1 MKNTKIP
8 QIFIEYYIGIDI
20 SKDTI
25 HCYLKPANDSKE
37 DREENH
43 KIVDNNP
50 EAIKRYIVSVLKDK
64 KIVGVVMENTGG
76 YELYAA
82 ETFTEA
88 GYSVS
93 VADAGQARSLKNGM
107 GINAKTDKV
116 DAFALAKIAQGFWGD
131 EDVLSIYVPMSK
143 SLEELQDTVDRYL
156 TLTRSIARCKNRL
169 KKPRNKKN
177 KAIVKSLKRELKW
190 LQKEREAFAQDIRTL
205 IANDPQ
211 MAKWDEI
218 LQSVPGIGNIIS
230 ATLIAFLPE
239 LGKLNRAKIASL
251 AGLAPHPCDSG
262 TKHGSRHAKK
272 GRQRIKAVWMP
283 AIACSIQHNP
293 VLKAFYQ
300 QLTARGKEKKVAMI
314 ACMRKLLVIVNQMI
328 RNNQKWGE
336 NKVQRNE
343 PQDNVQTTSA
353 PAADE
358 LNNQLEQTIEE
369 KPEVK
374 KARVSKK
381 QTSIVKSVAQRK
393 TKKKTL
399 PKNNAV
405 RLL

>member
-1 MKNTKIP
+1 MKNTKFP

-25 HCYLKPANDSKE
+25 HCYLKPVNDNKE
-37 DREENH
+37 DRKENH

-50 EAIKRYIVSVLKDK
+50 KAIKRYIVSVLKDK
-64 KIVGVVMENTGG
+64 KIVAVVMENTGG
-76 YELYAA
+76 YELYAS
-82 ETFTEA
+82 ETFTKA

-93 VADAGQARSLKNGM
+93 VVDPGRARSLMNGM

-116 DAFALAKIAQGFWGD
+116 DAFALALIAQRFWGD
-131 EDVLSIYVPMSK
+131 ENVLSIYVPMPK
-143 SLEELQDTVDRYL
+143 SLKELQDAVDRYCN
-156 TLTRSIARCKNRL
+156 LTRSIARCKNRL
-169 KKPRNKKN
+169 KKPHNKDN

-190 LQKEREAFAQDIRTL
+190 LQKEREAFLQDIRAQ

-218 LQSVPGIGNIIS
+218 LQSVPGIATIIS

-239 LGKLNRAKIASL
+239 QGKLNREKIASL

-293 VLKAFYQ
+293 ALQAFYQ
-300 QLTARGKEKKVAMI
+300 RLTARGKEKKVAMI

-336 NKVQRNE
+336 NKVQKKE
-343 PQDNVQTTSA
+343 PQDNVQATFA

-358 LNNQLEQTIEE
+358 LNNQSEQAIEE
-369 KPEVK
+369 KPTVK

-381 QTSIVKSVAQRK
+381 QTSTVKSVAQRK
-393 TKKKTL
+393 TKKQTTQKTT
-399 PKNNAV
+399 
-405 RLL
+405 R

>member
-1 MKNTKIP
+1 MKNTKFP

-20 SKDTI
+20 SKDVI
-25 HCYLKPANDSKE
+25 HCYLKPTNDSKE
-37 DREENH
+37 DCKENH

-50 EAIKRYIVSVLKDK
+50 KAIKRYIRSVLKDK
-64 KIVGVVMENTGG
+64 KIVAVVMENTGG
-76 YELYAA
+76 YELCAA

-93 VADAGQARSLKNGM
+93 VVDPGKARNLMNGM
-107 GINAKTDKV
+107 GVNAKTDKV
-116 DAFALAKIAQGFWGD
+116 DAKVLAKIAQRFWGD
-131 EDVLSIYVPMSK
+131 EIVLSVYVPMLR
-143 SLEELQDTVDRYL
+143 SLKELRDAVDRYL
-156 TLTRSIARCKNRL
+156 TLTRKIARCKNQL
-169 KKPRNKKN
+169 KKPYNKDN
-177 KAIVKSLKRELKW
+177 KAIVRSLKRELKW
-190 LQKEREAFAQDIRTL
+190 LQNEREKFEQDIREQ

-211 MAKWDEI
+211 MARWDEI
-218 LQSVPGIGNIIS
+218 LQSVPGIATIIS

-239 LGKLNRAKIASL
+239 LGKLNREKIASL

-293 VLKAFYQ
+293 ALQAFYQ
-300 QLTARGKEKKVAMI
+300 RLTARGKEKKVAMI

-336 NKVQRNE
+336 NKVQKNE

-358 LNNQLEQTIEE
+358 LNNQLEQTIKE
-369 KPEVK
+369 KPAVK
-374 KARVSKK
+374 KPCVTKK
-381 QTSIVKSVAQRK
+381 PTSTVKSIAQRK
-393 TKKKTL
+393 TKKKTI
-399 PKNNAV
+399 PKTT
-405 RLL
+405 R

>member
-25 HCYLKPANDSKE
+25 HCYLKPVNDNKE
-37 DREENH
+37 DRKENH

-50 EAIKRYIVSVLKDK
+50 KAIKRYIVSVLKDK
-64 KIVGVVMENTGG
+64 KIVAVVMENTGG

-82 ETFTEA
+82 ETFTKA

-93 VADAGQARSLKNGM
+93 VVDPGRARSLINGM

-116 DAFALAKIAQGFWGD
+116 DAFALALIAQRFWGD
-131 EDVLSIYVPMSK
+131 ENVLSIYVPMPK
-143 SLEELQDTVDRYL
+143 SLKELQDAVDRYCN
-156 TLTRSIARCKNRL
+156 LTRSIARCKNRL
-169 KKPRNKKN
+169 KKPHNKDN
-177 KAIVKSLKRELKW
+177 KVIVKSLKRELKW
-190 LQKEREAFAQDIRTL
+190 LQKEREAFLQDIRAQ

-211 MAKWDEI
+211 MAKWDKI
-218 LQSVPGIGNIIS
+218 LQSVPGIATIIS

-239 LGKLNRAKIASL
+239 LGKLNREKIASL

-293 VLKAFYQ
+293 ALQAFYQ
-300 QLTARGKEKKVAMI
+300 RLTARGKEKKVAMI

-336 NKVQRNE
+336 NKIQKNE
-343 PQDNVQTTSA
+343 PQDNVQATSA

-358 LNNQLEQTIEE
+358 FNNLSEQAIEE
-369 KPEVK
+369 KPTVK

-381 QTSIVKSVAQRK
+381 QTSTVKSVAQRK
-393 TKKKTL
+393 TKKQTTPKTT
-399 PKNNAV
+399 
-405 RLL
+405 R

>member
-37 DREENH
+37 YCKDNQR
-43 KIVDNNP
+43 IVDNNP
-50 EAIKRYIVSVLKDK
+50 KAIKRYIVSVLKDK
-64 KIVGVVMENTGG
+64 KIVAVVMENTGG

-82 ETFTEA
+82 ETFTKA

-93 VADAGQARSLKNGM
+93 VVDPGRARSLMNGM

-116 DAFALAKIAQGFWGD
+116 DAFALALIAQRFWGD

-143 SLEELQDTVDRYL
+143 SLEELQDLVDRYL

-190 LQKEREAFAQDIRTL
+190 LQKERDAFVQDIRAQ

-218 LQSVPGIGNIIS
+218 LQSVPGIATIIS

-239 LGKLNRAKIASL
+239 LGKLNREKIASL

-293 VLKAFYQ
+293 ALQAFYQ
-300 QLTARGKEKKVAMI
+300 RLTARGKEKKVAMI

-336 NKVQRNE
+336 NEVPKNE
-343 PQDNVQTTSA
+343 PQDNVQATSA
-353 PAADE
+353 PTANE
-358 LNNQLEQTIEE
+358 LNNQSEQTIEE
-369 KPEVK
+369 KPTVK
-374 KARVSKK
+374 KELVSKK
-381 QTSIVKSVAQRK
+381 QTSTVKSVAQRK
-393 TKKKTL
+393 TKKQTTPKTT
-399 PKNNAV
+399 
-405 RLL
+405 R

>member
-1 MKNTKIP
+1 MKNTKFP

-37 DREENH
+37 YCKENQR
-43 KIVDNNP
+43 IVDNNP
-50 EAIKRYIVSVLKDK
+50 KAIKRYIVSVLKDK
-64 KIVGVVMENTGG
+64 KIVAVVMENTGG

-93 VADAGQARSLKNGM
+93 VVDPGRARSLMNGM

-116 DAFALAKIAQGFWGD
+116 DAFALALIAQRLWGD
-131 EDVLSIYVPMSK
+131 EDILSVYVPMPQ
-143 SLEELQDTVDRYL
+143 SLKGLQNSVDRYCN
-156 TLTRSIARCKNRL
+156 LTRSIARCKNRL
-169 KKPRNKKN
+169 KKPHNKDN

-190 LQKEREAFAQDIRTL
+190 LQKERDAFLQDIRAQ

-218 LQSVPGIGNIIS
+218 LQSVPGIATIIS

-239 LGKLNRAKIASL
+239 LGKLNREKIASL

-272 GRQRIKAVWMP
+272 GRQRIKSVWMP

-293 VLKAFYQ
+293 ALQAFYQ
-300 QLTARGKEKKVAMI
+300 RLTARGKEKK
-314 ACMRKLLVIVNQMI
+314 LL
-328 RNNQKWGE
+328 
-336 NKVQRNE
+336 
-343 PQDNVQTTSA
+343 
-353 PAADE
+353 
-358 LNNQLEQTIEE
+358 
-369 KPEVK
+369 
-374 KARVSKK
+374 
-381 QTSIVKSVAQRK
+381 
-393 TKKKTL
+393 
-399 PKNNAV
+399 
-405 RLL
+405 

>member
-25 HCYLKPANDSKE
+25 HCYLKPVNDNKE
-37 DREENH
+37 DRKENH

-50 EAIKRYIVSVLKDK
+50 KAIKRYIVSVLKDK
-64 KIVGVVMENTGG
+64 KIVAVVMENTGG

-82 ETFTEA
+82 ETFTKA

-93 VADAGQARSLKNGM
+93 VVDPGRARSLINGM

-116 DAFALAKIAQGFWGD
+116 DAFALALIAQRFWGD
-131 EDVLSIYVPMSK
+131 ENVLSIYVPMPK
-143 SLEELQDTVDRYL
+143 SLKELQDAVDRYCN
-156 TLTRSIARCKNRL
+156 LTRSIARCKNRL
-169 KKPRNKKN
+169 KKPHNKDN

-190 LQKEREAFAQDIRTL
+190 LQKEREAFLQDIRAQ

-211 MAKWDEI
+211 MAKWDKI
-218 LQSVPGIGNIIS
+218 LQSVPGIATIIS

-239 LGKLNRAKIASL
+239 LGKLNREKIASL

-293 VLKAFYQ
+293 ALQAFYQ
-300 QLTARGKEKKVAMI
+300 RLTARGKEKKVAMI

-336 NKVQRNE
+336 NKIQKNE
-343 PQDNVQTTSA
+343 PQDNVQATSA

-358 LNNQLEQTIEE
+358 FNNLSEQAIEE
-369 KPEVK
+369 KPTVK

-381 QTSIVKSVAQRK
+381 QTSTVKSVAQRK
-393 TKKKTL
+393 TKKQTTPKTT
-399 PKNNAV
+399 
-405 RLL
+405 R

>member
-20 SKDTI
+20 SKDVI
-25 HCYLKPANDSKE
+25 HCYLKPANDNKE
-37 DREENH
+37 DRKENH
-43 KIVDNNP
+43 QIVDNNP
-50 EAIKRYIVSVLKDK
+50 KAIKRYIRSVLKDK
-64 KIVGVVMENTGG
+64 KIVAVVMENTGG
-76 YELYAA
+76 YELCAA

-93 VADAGQARSLKNGM
+93 VVDPGKARNLMNGM

-116 DAFALAKIAQGFWGD
+116 DAFALALIAQRFWGD
-131 EDVLSIYVPMSK
+131 EDVLALYVPMPK
-143 SLEELQDTVDRYL
+143 SLKELRDLVDRYL
-156 TLTRSIARCKNRL
+156 TLTRNIVRCKNQL
-169 KKPRNKKN
+169 KDPNNKGN
-177 KAIVKSLKRELKW
+177 KAIVKSLKRDLKW
-190 LQKEREAFAQDIRTL
+190 HQVERERFAQDIRTL

-218 LQSVPGIGNIIS
+218 LQSVPGIGNVVS

-293 VLKAFYQ
+293 ALKAFYQ
-300 QLTARGKEKKVAMI
+300 RLIARGKEKKVAMI

-336 NKVQRNE
+336 NKVQKNE
-343 PQDNVQTTSA
+343 PQDNVQATSA
-353 PAADE
+353 PAADK
-358 LNNQLEQTIEE
+358 LNNQSEHAIEE
-369 KPEVK
+369 KPTVK
-374 KARVSKK
+374 KALVSKK

-393 TKKKTL
+393 TKKQTTQKTT
-399 PKNNAV
+399 
-405 RLL
+405 R

>member
-1 MKNTKIP
+1 MKNTKFP

-25 HCYLKPANDSKE
+25 HCYLKPVNDNKE
-37 DREENH
+37 DRKENH

-50 EAIKRYIVSVLKDK
+50 KAIKRYIVSVLKDK
-64 KIVGVVMENTGG
+64 KIVAVVMENTGG

-82 ETFTEA
+82 ETFTKA
-88 GYSVS
+88 GYFVS
-93 VADAGQARSLKNGM
+93 VVDPGRARSLMNGM

-116 DAFALAKIAQGFWGD
+116 DAFALALIAQRFWGD
-131 EDVLSIYVPMSK
+131 ENVLSIYVPMPK
-143 SLEELQDTVDRYL
+143 LLKELQDAVDRYCN
-156 TLTRSIARCKNRL
+156 LTRSIARCKNRL
-169 KKPRNKKN
+169 KKPHNKDN

-190 LQKEREAFAQDIRTL
+190 LQKERKAFLQDIRAQ

-211 MAKWDEI
+211 MAKWDAI

-239 LGKLNRAKIASL
+239 LGKLNREKIASL

-262 TKHGSRHAKK
+262 TKRGSRHAKK

-283 AIACSIQHNP
+283 AIASSIQHNP
-293 VLKAFYQ
+293 ALKAFYQ
-300 QLTARGKEKKVAMI
+300 RLTARGKEKKVAMI

-336 NKVQRNE
+336 NKVQQNE
-343 PQDNVQTTSA
+343 PQDNVQATSA

-358 LNNQLEQTIEE
+358 FNNLSEHAIEE
-369 KPEVK
+369 KPTVK
-374 KARVSKK
+374 NARVSKK

-393 TKKKTL
+393 TKKKTTL
-399 PKNNAV
+399 KTT
-405 RLL
+405 R

>member
-1 MKNTKIP
+1 MKNTKFP

-37 DREENH
+37 YCKENQ

-50 EAIKRYIVSVLKDK
+50 KAIKRYIVSVLKDK

-76 YELYAA
+76 YHLYAA

-93 VADAGQARSLKNGM
+93 VVDPGRARSLMNGM

-116 DAFALAKIAQGFWGD
+116 DAFALALIAQRFWGD

-143 SLEELQDTVDRYL
+143 SLEELQDLVDRYL

-177 KAIVKSLKRELKW
+177 KAIEKSLKRDLKW
-190 LQKEREAFAQDIRTL
+190 HQDEREAFIQDIRAQ

-211 MAKWDEI
+211 MARRDEI
-218 LQSVPGIGNIIS
+218 LQSVPGIGNVVS

-272 GRQRIKAVWMP
+272 GRQRIKSVWMP
-283 AIACSIQHNP
+283 AIAAAIQYNP
-293 VLKAFYQ
+293 VIKAFYQ
-300 QLTARGKEKKVAMI
+300 RLIARGKEKRLAMI

-336 NKVQRNE
+336 NKVQKNE

-353 PAADE
+353 PVADE
-358 LNNQLEQTIEE
+358 LNNQSEHAIEE
-369 KPEVK
+369 KPTVK
-374 KARVSKK
+374 KPCVSKK
-381 QTSIVKSVAQRK
+381 QTTTVKSGAQRK
-393 TKKKTL
+393 TKTTPKTT
-399 PKNNAV
+399 
-405 RLL
+405 R

>member
-20 SKDTI
+20 SKDVI

-37 DREENH
+37 DCKENH

-50 EAIKRYIVSVLKDK
+50 KAIKRYIRSVLKDK
-64 KIVGVVMENTGG
+64 KIVAVVMENTGG
-76 YELYAA
+76 YELCAA

-93 VADAGQARSLKNGM
+93 VVDPGKARNLMNGM
-107 GINAKTDKV
+107 GVNAKTDKV
-116 DAFALAKIAQGFWGD
+116 DAKVLAKIAQRFWGD
-131 EDVLSIYVPMSK
+131 EIVLSVYVPMLS
-143 SLEELQDTVDRYL
+143 SLKELRDAVDRYL
-156 TLTRSIARCKNRL
+156 TLTRKIARCKNQL
-169 KKPRNKKN
+169 QKPYNKDN

-190 LQKEREAFAQDIRTL
+190 LQKEREVFEQDIRAQ

-211 MAKWDEI
+211 MARWDEI
-218 LQSVPGIGNIIS
+218 LQSVPGIATIIS

-239 LGKLNRAKIASL
+239 LGKLNREKIASL

-283 AIACSIQHNP
+283 AIACSIKHNP
-293 VLKAFYQ
+293 ALQAFYQ
-300 QLTARGKEKKVAMI
+300 RLTARGKEKKVAMI

-336 NKVQRNE
+336 NKVQKNE

-353 PAADE
+353 PATDE
-358 LNNQLEQTIEE
+358 LNNQSEHTVEEQPTI
-369 KPEVK
+369 K
-374 KARVSKK
+374 KALVSKK
-381 QTSIVKSVAQRK
+381 QTSTVKSVAQRK
-393 TKKKTL
+393 TKKKAT
-399 PKNNAV
+399 PKTT
-405 RLL
+405 R

>member
-1 MKNTKIP
+1 MKNTKFP

-20 SKDTI
+20 SKDVI

-37 DREENH
+37 DCKENH

-50 EAIKRYIVSVLKDK
+50 KAIKRYIRSVLKDK
-64 KIVGVVMENTGG
+64 KIVAVVMENTGG

-93 VADAGQARSLKNGM
+93 VVDPGRARSLINGM

-116 DAFALAKIAQGFWGD
+116 DAFALALIAQRFLGD
-131 EDVLSIYVPMSK
+131 EDVMSVYVPMPSTLK
-143 SLEELQDTVDRYL
+143 ELRNAVDRYF
-156 TLTRSIARCKNRL
+156 TLTRNIARCKNQL
-169 KKPRNKKN
+169 QKPHNKDN

-190 LQKEREAFAQDIRTL
+190 LQNEREAFMQDIRSQ

-218 LQSVPGIGNIIS
+218 LQSVPGIGIVVS

-293 VLKAFYQ
+293 ALKAFYQ
-300 QLTARGKEKKVAMI
+300 RLTARGKEKKVAMI

-328 RNNQKWGE
+328 RSNQKWGE
-336 NKVQRNE
+336 NKVQQNE
-343 PQDNVQTTSA
+343 PQDNVQATSA

-358 LNNQLEQTIEE
+358 LNNLSEHAIEE
-369 KPEVK
+369 KPTVK
-374 KARVSKK
+374 KVRVSKK
-381 QTSIVKSVAQRK
+381 QTSTVKSVAQRK
-393 TKKKTL
+393 TKKQTTPKTT
-399 PKNNAV
+399 
-405 RLL
+405 R